1 MVCALVHCIWCK
13 RFVVIGDCLHGWVG
27 HSYSVMPLHAL
38 ISPCPPASLLQ
49 LAGVAS
55 RACLCSPPRTTTGD
69 TGACCPACLLAACH
83 AMPCPA
89 LPALPACLQRT
100 ATISWGCKVAVASSC
115 CWSVTAAAHCLPAPA
130 CLPAGC
136 SSTLR
141 STCTAWPRSGGRW
154 RRQTQV
160 GGLQPL
166 FVACSAC

>member
-1 MVCALVHCIWCK
+1 MVHCIWCK
-13 RFVVIGDCLHGWVG
+13 RFVVISDCLHGWVG

-89 LPALPACLQRT
+89 LPCPACAACLPAAYCHHQLGLQGGCCQQLLLVSDCRCSLPACLPLLVCLQD
-100 ATISWGCKVAVASSC
+100 AQVLSGAHALPGHGLG
-115 CWSVTAAAHCLPAPA
+115 AAGAAKH
-130 CLPAGC
+130 
-136 SSTLR
+136 
-141 STCTAWPRSGGRW
+141 RW
-154 RRQTQV
+154 
-160 GGLQPL
+160 
-166 FVACSAC
+166 VACSLYL